1 MKFTGVTVSLALTG
15 MASAAALP
23 PLIPGAGGLT
33 SGLGGLGGLG
43 GNAGDSDGS
52 NGELQGSNVLDG
64 VLGGSVKR
72 QLKSAGLPDVAG
84 LAGGPSGI
92 IGALGAGSQDPSQGP
107 LGGLLGGIPG
117 LEQSQLET
125 AQPVANGAGSSL
137 DGATGIAGSAAGTAE
152 TTSQGAADTAEHT
165 VTGMDPVKRQLE
177 SLGLPGTGSLDRTI
191 GGITGGVTGGSTGG
205 ILKRQLKSLGL
216 PGTDSLDRT
225 IGGVTGGVTGGIV
238 KRVISPMQPVTDA
251 VGTSLNGA
259 TGSIGSAVV
268 TAESTSSGVVGT
280 VESGLANAG
289 PVEKRQFGNLPATT
303 SQTGSDVMAGLS
315 GNPSGLY
322 GALANLQ
329 TLVNAGEISPSDIS
343 DMPEAVQQ
351 VIANLAVA

>member
-137 DGATGIAGSAAGTAE
+137 DGATGIAGSATG
-152 TTSQGAADTAEHT
+152 TAEHT

-289 PVEKRQFGNLPATT
+289 PGK
-303 SQTGSDVMAGLS
+303 
-315 GNPSGLY
+315 
-322 GALANLQ
+322 LASHHSKMVFNR
-329 TLVNAGEISPSDIS
+329 
-343 DMPEAVQQ
+343 
-351 VIANLAVA
+351 